1 MLTGW
6 IFLVVAHAMPVA
18 PAAAAVIMP
27 LAVPIDDE
35 VIESL
40 EFLEELEMVEELDL
54 LMDVD

>member
-6 IFLVVAHAMPVA
+6 IFLVVVQVMP
-18 PAAAAVIMP
+18 PAAPSA
-27 LAVPIDDE
+27 LAPVPADDD

-40 EFLEELEMVEELDL
+40 EFLEELDLVEDLDL